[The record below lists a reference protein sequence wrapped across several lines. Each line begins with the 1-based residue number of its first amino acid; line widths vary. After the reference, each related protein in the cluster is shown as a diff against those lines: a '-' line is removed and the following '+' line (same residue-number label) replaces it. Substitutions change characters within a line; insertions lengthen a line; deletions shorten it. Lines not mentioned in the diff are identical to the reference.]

1 MKNNKTSSM
10 NNSEIASLVQGPL
23 TVTCM
28 FETYLSQ
35 FTLWLQKYGQYK
47 PLQAL
52 ATRAKRSYVRLGT
65 WRPTAQFPWGVILV
79 RGIIEETLCFCSKF
93 ITRTSPSADDCTW
106 LFTIMGDGAT
116 LCMGSSWLQALASWN
131 PTTLVA
137 FHSKWHSSTPHIH
150 LVIGLH
156 LQMHILFRDPKRKIL
171 MSFRNFVD
179 HQAK

>member
-10 NNSEIASLVQGPL
+10 NNGEIASLVQGPL
-23 TVTCM
+23 TVICM
-28 FETYLSQ
+28 LETYLSQ

-116 LCMGSSWLQALASWN
+116 FAWDLHDCKLWLPETPPPLLLSTQSG
-131 PTTLVA
+131 TLV
-137 FHSKWHSSTPHIH
+137 HHTYISS
-150 LVIGLH
+150 
-156 LQMHILFRDPKRKIL
+156 
-171 MSFRNFVD
+171 
-179 HQAK
+179 